1 MHIKKYFPTNFY
13 GFSITKTDV
22 FRLIGLM
29 FQSGRLTFFT
39 NKTFNIKIRK
49 VINFIQV
56 QCTCQVKTQKHTN
69 NINTQ

>member
-1 MHIKKYFPTNFY
+1 MHIKKYLPTTFY

-22 FRLIGLM
+22 FGLM

-39 NKTFNIKIRK
+39 NKTFNINIRK